1 MRICLLL
8 ALCLPAFAQTTTVTG
23 TIRDPAG
30 DPLAGSCSIQAVG
43 PFTAAAGWRVIGAPT
58 VVTFS
63 GGSFSVGLAPT
74 DSGTPSGQ
82 YYKVTCAVPK
92 QTVNGHSVGPFS
104 WGPRYWLVPTSAS
117 SLDIG
122 TVEVTSPPPSPSWA
136 LLPQQLA
143 AGGATA
149 GQCLTW
155 TGTAWSPANCAGS
168 YVATVSTAEYT
179 DGSITVTNGSDE
191 VTGVGTAW
199 TSAMTGYW
207 LATQPCLSAYRFTYV
222 SATSG
227 TLDRPYTCASGTM
240 RGVPSPP
247 GTPYGHAYALTQS
260 TYVASSTHGLGT
272 VHIILQCFDAGVTA
286 QRIQPAAVL
295 VWPNQDVEI
304 LWRRATTGSCILNR

>member
-8 ALCLPAFAQTTTVTG
+8 ALCVPAFAQTTTVTG

-43 PFTAAAGWRVIGAPT
+43 PFTAAVGWRVIGAPT

-63 GGSFSVGLAPT
+63 GGAFTASLAPT

-122 TVEVTSPPPSPSWA
+122 TVELTSPPPSPSWTI
-136 LLPQQLA
+136 LPQQI
-143 AGGATA
+143 AGALGYS
-149 GQCLTW
+149 QM
-155 TGTAWSPANCAGS
+155 PALS
-168 YVATVSTAEYT
+168 YTATVSTAEYT
-179 DGSITVTNGSDE
+179 DGSIIVTNGSDE

>member
-8 ALCLPAFAQTTTVTG
+8 ALCVPAFAQTTTVTG

-136 LLPQQLA
+136 ILPQQI
-143 AGGATA
+143 AGALGYS
-149 GQCLTW
+149 QM
-155 TGTAWSPANCAGS
+155 PALS
-168 YVATVSTAEYT
+168 YTATVSTAEYT
-179 DGSITVTNGSDE
+179 DGSITVTSGSDE
-191 VTGVGTAW
+191 ITGIGTAW

>member
-1 MRICLLL
+1 
-8 ALCLPAFAQTTTVTG
+8 
-23 TIRDPAG
+23 
-30 DPLAGSCSIQAVG
+30 
-43 PFTAAAGWRVIGAPT
+43 
-58 VVTFS
+58 
-63 GGSFSVGLAPT
+63 
-74 DSGTPSGQ
+74 
-82 YYKVTCAVPK
+82 VPK

-122 TVEVTSPPPSPSWA
+122 TVELTSPPPSPSWTI
-136 LLPQQLA
+136 LPQQI
-143 AGGATA
+143 AGALGYS
-149 GQCLTW
+149 QM
-155 TGTAWSPANCAGS
+155 PALS
-168 YVATVSTAEYT
+168 YTATVSTAEYT
-179 DGSITVTNGSDE
+179 DGSIIVTNGSDE

>member
-8 ALCLPAFAQTTTVTG
+8 ALCVPAFAQTTTVTG

-63 GGSFSVGLAPT
+63 GGAFTASLAPT

-122 TVEVTSPPPSPSWA
+122 TVELTSPPPSPSWTI
-136 LLPQQLA
+136 LPQQI
-143 AGGATA
+143 AGALGYS
-149 GQCLTW
+149 QM
-155 TGTAWSPANCAGS
+155 PALS
-168 YVATVSTAEYT
+168 YTATVSTAEYT
-179 DGSITVTNGSDE
+179 DGSIIVTNGSDE

>member
-8 ALCLPAFAQTTTVTG
+8 ALCVPAFAQTTTVTG

-122 TVEVTSPPPSPSWA
+122 TVELTSPPPSPSWTI
-136 LLPQQLA
+136 LPQQI
-143 AGGATA
+143 AGALGYS
-149 GQCLTW
+149 QM
-155 TGTAWSPANCAGS
+155 PALS
-168 YVATVSTAEYT
+168 YTATVSTAEYT
-179 DGSITVTNGSDE
+179 DGSIIVTNGSDE

-304 LWRRATTGSCILNR
+304 LWRRSTTGSCVLNR

>member
-8 ALCLPAFAQTTTVTG
+8 ALCVPAFAQTTTVTG

-122 TVEVTSPPPSPSWA
+122 TVEVTSPPPSPSWTI
-136 LLPQQLA
+136 LPQQI
-143 AGGATA
+143 AGALGYS
-149 GQCLTW
+149 QM
-155 TGTAWSPANCAGS
+155 PALS
-168 YVATVSTAEYT
+168 YTATVSTAEYT

-304 LWRRATTGSCILNR
+304 LWRRSTTGSCVLNR

>member
-1 MRICLLL
+1 MRICPLLV
-8 ALCLPAFAQTTTVTG
+8 LCLPAFAQTTTVTG

-122 TVEVTSPPPSPSWA
+122 TVEVTSPPPSPSWTI
-136 LLPQQLA
+136 LPQQIAGALGYSQMPALSYTA
-143 AGGATA
+143 A
-149 GQCLTW
+149 
-155 TGTAWSPANCAGS
+155 
-168 YVATVSTAEYT
+168 VSTAEYT

-227 TLDRPYTCASGTM
+227 TLDRPYTCTSGTM

-304 LWRRATTGSCILNR
+304 LWRRATTGSCVLNR

>member
-1 MRICLLL
+1 
-8 ALCLPAFAQTTTVTG
+8 
-23 TIRDPAG
+23 
-30 DPLAGSCSIQAVG
+30 
-43 PFTAAAGWRVIGAPT
+43 
-58 VVTFS
+58 
-63 GGSFSVGLAPT
+63 LAPT

-136 LLPQQLA
+136 ILPQQI
-143 AGGATA
+143 AGALGYS
-149 GQCLTW
+149 QM
-155 TGTAWSPANCAGS
+155 PALS
-168 YVATVSTAEYT
+168 YTATVSTAEYT
-179 DGSITVTNGSDE
+179 DGSITVTSGSDE

-199 TSAMTGYW
+199 TSSMTGYW

-304 LWRRATTGSCILNR
+304 LWRRATTGSCVLNR

>member
-1 MRICLLL
+1 
-8 ALCLPAFAQTTTVTG
+8 
-23 TIRDPAG
+23 
-30 DPLAGSCSIQAVG
+30 
-43 PFTAAAGWRVIGAPT
+43 
-58 VVTFS
+58 
-63 GGSFSVGLAPT
+63 
-74 DSGTPSGQ
+74 
-82 YYKVTCAVPK
+82 
-92 QTVNGHSVGPFS
+92 VGPFS

-122 TVEVTSPPPSPSWA
+122 TVEVTSPPPSPSWTI
-136 LLPQQLA
+136 LPQQI
-143 AGGATA
+143 AGALGYS
-149 GQCLTW
+149 QM
-155 TGTAWSPANCAGS
+155 PALS
-168 YVATVSTAEYT
+168 YTATVSTAEYT

-304 LWRRATTGSCILNR
+304 LWRRATTGSCVLNR

>member
-8 ALCLPAFAQTTTVTG
+8 ALCVPAFAQTTTVTG

-136 LLPQQLA
+136 ILPQQI
-143 AGGATA
+143 AGALGYS
-149 GQCLTW
+149 QM
-155 TGTAWSPANCAGS
+155 PALS
-168 YVATVSTAEYT
+168 YTATVSTAEYT

>member
-8 ALCLPAFAQTTTVTG
+8 ALCVPAFAQTTTVTG
-23 TIRDPAG
+23 TIRDPTG

-63 GGSFSVGLAPT
+63 GGAFTASLAPT
-74 DSGTPSGQ
+74 DSATPSGQ

-92 QTVNGHSVGPFS
+92 QTVSGHSVGPFS

-122 TVEVTSPPPSPSWA
+122 TVELTSPPPSPSWTI
-136 LLPQQLA
+136 LPQQI
-143 AGGATA
+143 AGALGYS
-149 GQCLTW
+149 QM
-155 TGTAWSPANCAGS
+155 PALS
-168 YVATVSTAEYT
+168 YTATVSTAEYT

-304 LWRRATTGSCILNR
+304 LWRRSTTGSCVLNR

>member
-8 ALCLPAFAQTTTVTG
+8 ALCVPAFAQTTTVTG

-122 TVEVTSPPPSPSWA
+122 TVELTSPPPSPSWTI
-136 LLPQQLA
+136 LPQQI
-143 AGGATA
+143 AGALGYS
-149 GQCLTW
+149 QM
-155 TGTAWSPANCAGS
+155 PALS
-168 YVATVSTAEYT
+168 YTATVSTAEYT
-179 DGSITVTNGSDE
+179 DGSIIVTNGSDE

>member
-8 ALCLPAFAQTTTVTG
+8 ALCVPAFAQTTTVTG

-122 TVEVTSPPPSPSWA
+122 TVELTSPPPSPSWTI
-136 LLPQQLA
+136 LPQQI
-143 AGGATA
+143 AGALGYS
-149 GQCLTW
+149 QM
-155 TGTAWSPANCAGS
+155 PALS
-168 YVATVSTAEYT
+168 YTATVSTAEYT

-199 TSAMTGYW
+199 TSSMTGYW
-207 LATQPCLSAYRFTYV
+207 LATQPCLSAYRFSYV

-304 LWRRATTGSCILNR
+304 LWRRSTTGSCVLNR

>member
-8 ALCLPAFAQTTTVTG
+8 ALCVPAFAQTTTVTG

-63 GGSFSVGLAPT
+63 GGAFTASLAPT

-122 TVEVTSPPPSPSWA
+122 TVEVTSPPPSPSWTI
-136 LLPQQLA
+136 LPQQI
-143 AGGATA
+143 AGALGYS
-149 GQCLTW
+149 QM
-155 TGTAWSPANCAGS
+155 PALS
-168 YVATVSTAEYT
+168 YTATVSTAEYT
-179 DGSITVTNGSDE
+179 DGSITVTSGSDE

>member
-8 ALCLPAFAQTTTVTG
+8 ALCVPAFAQTTTVTG

-122 TVEVTSPPPSPSWA
+122 TVELTSPPPSPSWTI
-136 LLPQQLA
+136 LPQQI
-143 AGGATA
+143 AGALGYS
-149 GQCLTW
+149 QM
-155 TGTAWSPANCAGS
+155 PALS
-168 YVATVSTAEYT
+168 YTATVSTAEYT

-199 TSAMTGYW
+199 TSSMTGYW
-207 LATQPCLSAYRFTYV
+207 LATQPCLSAYRFSYV

>member
-8 ALCLPAFAQTTTVTG
+8 VLCLPAFAQTTTVTG

-63 GGSFSVGLAPT
+63 GGAFTASLAPT
-74 DSGTPSGQ
+74 DSATPSGQ

-122 TVEVTSPPPSPSWA
+122 TVEVTSPPPSPSWTI
-136 LLPQQLA
+136 LPQQIS
-143 AGGATA
+143 GALNYS
-149 GQCLTW
+149 QMPVL
-155 TGTAWSPANCAGS
+155 S
-168 YVATVSTAEYT
+168 YTATVSTAEYT

-191 VTGVGTAW
+191 VTGIGTAW

>member
-8 ALCLPAFAQTTTVTG
+8 ALCVPAFAQTTTVTG

-117 SLDIG
+117 RLDIG
-122 TVEVTSPPPSPSWA
+122 AGCGAWRPPSPSWA

-179 DGSITVTNGSDE
+179 DGSIIVTNGSDE

-207 LATQPCLSAYRFTYV
+207 LATQPCLSAYRFSYV

-227 TLDRPYTCASGTM
+227 TLDRPYT
-240 RGVPSPP
+240 
-247 GTPYGHAYALTQS
+247 
-260 TYVASSTHGLGT
+260 
-272 VHIILQCFDAGVTA
+272 
-286 QRIQPAAVL
+286 
-295 VWPNQDVEI
+295 
-304 LWRRATTGSCILNR
+304 

>member
-1 MRICLLL
+1 MRICPLLV
-8 ALCLPAFAQTTTVTG
+8 LCLPAFAQTTTVTG

-122 TVEVTSPPPSPSWA
+122 TVELTSPPPSPSWTI
-136 LLPQQLA
+136 LPQQI
-143 AGGATA
+143 AGALGYS
-149 GQCLTW
+149 QM
-155 TGTAWSPANCAGS
+155 PALS
-168 YVATVSTAEYT
+168 YTATVSTAEYT

-199 TSAMTGYW
+199 TSSMTGYW
-207 LATQPCLSAYRFTYV
+207 LATQPCLSAYRFSYV

>member
-63 GGSFSVGLAPT
+63 GGAFTASLAPT
-74 DSGTPSGQ
+74 DSATPSGQ

-122 TVEVTSPPPSPSWA
+122 TVELTSPPPSPSWTI
-136 LLPQQLA
+136 LPQQI
-143 AGGATA
+143 AGVLGYS
-149 GQCLTW
+149 QM
-155 TGTAWSPANCAGS
+155 PALS
-168 YVATVSTAEYT
+168 YTATVSTAEYT

>member
-8 ALCLPAFAQTTTVTG
+8 VLCLPAFAQTTTVTG

-63 GGSFSVGLAPT
+63 GGAFTASLAPT

-122 TVEVTSPPPSPSWA
+122 TVEVTSPPPSPSWTI
-136 LLPQQLA
+136 LPQQI
-143 AGGATA
+143 AGALGYS
-149 GQCLTW
+149 QM
-155 TGTAWSPANCAGS
+155 PALS
-168 YVATVSTAEYT
+168 YTATVSTAEYT
-179 DGSITVTNGSDE
+179 DGSIIVTNGSDE

-304 LWRRATTGSCILNR
+304 LWRRSTTGSCVLNR

>member
-1 MRICLLL
+1 
-8 ALCLPAFAQTTTVTG
+8 
-23 TIRDPAG
+23 
-30 DPLAGSCSIQAVG
+30 VG

-122 TVEVTSPPPSPSWA
+122 TVELTSPPPSPSWTI
-136 LLPQQLA
+136 LPQQI
-143 AGGATA
+143 AGALGYS
-149 GQCLTW
+149 QM
-155 TGTAWSPANCAGS
+155 PALS
-168 YVATVSTAEYT
+168 YTATVSTAEYT

-191 VTGVGTAW
+191 VTGIGTAW

-260 TYVASSTHGLGT
+260 TYVASSAHGLGT

>member
-8 ALCLPAFAQTTTVTG
+8 ALCVPAFAQTTTVTG

-122 TVEVTSPPPSPSWA
+122 TVELTSPPPSPSWTI
-136 LLPQQLA
+136 LPQQI
-143 AGGATA
+143 AGALGYS
-149 GQCLTW
+149 QM
-155 TGTAWSPANCAGS
+155 PALS
-168 YVATVSTAEYT
+168 YTATVSTAEYT
-179 DGSITVTNGSDE
+179 DGSIIVTNGSDE

-304 LWRRATTGSCILNR
+304 LWRRATTGSCVLNR

>member
-8 ALCLPAFAQTTTVTG
+8 ALCVPAFAQTTTVTG

-136 LLPQQLA
+136 ILPQQI
-143 AGGATA
+143 AGALGYS
-149 GQCLTW
+149 QM
-155 TGTAWSPANCAGS
+155 PALS
-168 YVATVSTAEYT
+168 YTATVSTAEYT
-179 DGSITVTNGSDE
+179 DGSITVTSGSDE

-247 GTPYGHAYALTQS
+247 GTPYGHAYALTQP

-304 LWRRATTGSCILNR
+304 LWRRATTGSCVLNR

>member
-1 MRICLLL
+1 MRICPLLV
-8 ALCLPAFAQTTTVTG
+8 LCLPAFAQTTTVTG

-122 TVEVTSPPPSPSWA
+122 TVELTSPPPSPSWTI
-136 LLPQQLA
+136 LPQQIAGALGYSQMPALSYTA
-143 AGGATA
+143 A
-149 GQCLTW
+149 
-155 TGTAWSPANCAGS
+155 
-168 YVATVSTAEYT
+168 VSTAEYT

-304 LWRRATTGSCILNR
+304 LWRRATTGSCVLNR

>member
-1 MRICLLL
+1 
-8 ALCLPAFAQTTTVTG
+8 
-23 TIRDPAG
+23 
-30 DPLAGSCSIQAVG
+30 VG

-63 GGSFSVGLAPT
+63 GGAFTASLAPT
-74 DSGTPSGQ
+74 DSATPSGQ

-92 QTVNGHSVGPFS
+92 QTVSGHSVGPFS

-122 TVEVTSPPPSPSWA
+122 TVELTSPPPSPSWTI
-136 LLPQQLA
+136 LPQQI
-143 AGGATA
+143 AGALGYS
-149 GQCLTW
+149 QM
-155 TGTAWSPANCAGS
+155 PALS
-168 YVATVSTAEYT
+168 YTATVSTAEYT

-304 LWRRATTGSCILNR
+304 LWRRSTTGSCVLNR

>member
-8 ALCLPAFAQTTTVTG
+8 ALCVPAFAQTTTVTG

-63 GGSFSVGLAPT
+63 GGAFTASLAPT
-74 DSGTPSGQ
+74 DSATPSGQ

-122 TVEVTSPPPSPSWA
+122 TVELTSPPPSPSWTI
-136 LLPQQLA
+136 LPQQI
-143 AGGATA
+143 AGALGYS
-149 GQCLTW
+149 QM
-155 TGTAWSPANCAGS
+155 PALS
-168 YVATVSTAEYT
+168 YTATVSTAEYT

-191 VTGVGTAW
+191 VTGIGTAW
-199 TSAMTGYW
+199 TSSMTGYW

>member
-8 ALCLPAFAQTTTVTG
+8 ALCVPAFAQTTTVTG

-63 GGSFSVGLAPT
+63 GGAFTASLAPT
-74 DSGTPSGQ
+74 DSATPSGQ

-122 TVEVTSPPPSPSWA
+122 TVEVTSPPPSPSWTI
-136 LLPQQLA
+136 LPQQI
-143 AGGATA
+143 AGVLGYS
-149 GQCLTW
+149 QM
-155 TGTAWSPANCAGS
+155 PALS
-168 YVATVSTAEYT
+168 YTATVSTAEYT

-272 VHIILQCFDAGVTA
+272 VHITLQCFDAGVTA

>member
-1 MRICLLL
+1 MRICPLLV
-8 ALCLPAFAQTTTVTG
+8 LCLPVFAQTTTVTG

-122 TVEVTSPPPSPSWA
+122 TVELTSPPPSPSWTI
-136 LLPQQLA
+136 LPQQI
-143 AGGATA
+143 AGALGYS
-149 GQCLTW
+149 QM
-155 TGTAWSPANCAGS
+155 PALS
-168 YVATVSTAEYT
+168 YTATVSTAEYT

-199 TSAMTGYW
+199 TSSMTGYW
-207 LATQPCLSAYRFTYV
+207 LATQPCLSAYRFSYV

>member
-1 MRICLLL
+1 
-8 ALCLPAFAQTTTVTG
+8 
-23 TIRDPAG
+23 
-30 DPLAGSCSIQAVG
+30 
-43 PFTAAAGWRVIGAPT
+43 
-58 VVTFS
+58 
-63 GGSFSVGLAPT
+63 LAPT

-122 TVEVTSPPPSPSWA
+122 TVELTSPPPSPSWTI
-136 LLPQQLA
+136 LPQQI
-143 AGGATA
+143 AGALGYS
-149 GQCLTW
+149 QM
-155 TGTAWSPANCAGS
+155 PALS
-168 YVATVSTAEYT
+168 YTATVSTAEYT

-199 TSAMTGYW
+199 TSSMTGYW
-207 LATQPCLSAYRFTYV
+207 LATQPCLSAYRFSYV